1 MKKPSFDNLLDD
13 GRGAGPAICPIAP
26 SGVPGS
32 YFGIALGDLE

>member
-13 GRGAGPAICPIAP
+13 RRVAGPALYPIAP

-32 YFGIALGDLE
+32 YFGIALGDHE